1 MNIVSFMDAM
11 EGFSNYWF
19 PDILVDVLS
28 SQTTPEGDSY
38 RITHPARVDN
48 VENTGIFWQVPRT
61 TLTDHERR
69 KHVQR

>member
-11 EGFSNYWF
+11 QGFSNCWF
-19 PDILVDVLS
+19 PDILVDVKS
-28 SQTTPEGDSY
+28 SQTTPEGGSY
-38 RITHPARVDN
+38 RITHPARVDS

-61 TLTDHERR
+61 TLTERR